1 MFNPHNEI
9 LIPKNAATDNYP
21 NCPQKT
27 GEKDDKIQISYKAE
41 PWETDKP
48 FFEGNNAP
56 VFRERYVTD
65 LKVTGELPTWLNGIY
80 MRNGPNPHFDS
91 EDLTFPYDGDGM
103 LHAVYFEKSGVKY
116 RNRWIKTDELEAEK
130 RAGKSLWNSLT
141 KPKFPSWKNR
151 KKFDAPLRQ

>member
-48 FFEGNNAP
+48 F
-56 VFRERYVTD
+56 
-65 LKVTGELPTWLNGIY
+65 LKVIMHP
-80 MRNGPNPHFDS
+80 F
-91 EDLTFPYDGDGM
+91 
-103 LHAVYFEKSGVKY
+103 
-116 RNRWIKTDELEAEK
+116 LESDMS
-130 RAGKSLWNSLT
+130 RI
-141 KPKFPSWKNR
+141 
-151 KKFDAPLRQ
+151 